1 MELFEYVPGALA
13 AGWMVVR
20 LAILVKNGPQ
30 AMREDSAA

>member
-20 LAILVKNGPQ
+20 IAIAIKNGPQ
-30 AMREDSAA
+30 AQEDSAA

>member
-20 LAILVKNGPQ
+20 LAILIKNGPQ
-30 AMREDSAA
+30 AMQEDRAA